1 MRPRLLI
8 VAVIAASFAFPGR
21 AQDAKSV
28 LDAASKALGAATL
41 RSLQYSGWGFD
52 YVFGQHFDGNSPWP
66 RFNLPA
72 FTMTIDFAAPAIRD
86 DRRRAQLEDPPL
98 GGGFQPL
105 FGEQRQIWAA
115 NGMHAWDVIGDN
127 AVAARIR
134 DDRRPTAQGRLE
146 QIWLTPQGF
155 IKAAL
160 AHSAM
165 VRVETIGGR
174 KKTIVS
180 FANPAGGRLEGTLND
195 RNEVEHIASWF
206 GHNVLGDTT
215 MEAAF
220 SDYKDFPSTALGA
233 GSGVR
238 FPTRIVQKEGGYPLL
253 DVTVTDVKPNVAV
266 SIAVPS
272 HIPTTPAGSIV
283 GAPERIADG
292 IWIIPSY
299 AKSVAVDFRDFIAV
313 IEAPETEAQSRQV
326 IEAVRKVI
334 PNKPIRYVIN
344 THAHFDHLG
353 GLRTYAAEGAAVIT
367 HRDNIPFLQQA
378 WGQPRTIAPDRLSK
392 SGRAAVFEGIA
403 GARMMTD
410 GSRTFVIYH
419 YGGNM
424 HNPGML
430 MVYFPREKI
439 LVEADS
445 FSPPAAPLTSP
456 PNALPNLRHFY
467 DSVQRLRLDVEQLIP
482 IHGRVTTLDEAKGII
497 DTFNAGGR

>member
-1 MRPRLLI
+1 MKTRLF
-8 VAVIAASFAFPGR
+8 VVMVIAALAAAPGR
-21 AQDAKSV
+21 AQDAKTA
-28 LDAASKALGAATL
+28 LDAASKALGAASL
-41 RSLQYSGWGFD
+41 RTLQYSGWGFD
-52 YVFGQHFDGNSPWP
+52 YVFGQAYDPNSPWP
-66 RFNLPA
+66 RFNVPG
-72 FTMTIDFAAPAIRD
+72 FTMTIDFVAPAVRD

-115 NGMHAWDVIGDN
+115 NGTQAWDVVGEN

-160 AHSAM
+160 AGNAT
-165 VRVETIGGR
+165 VRAETVGGKR
-174 KKTIVS
+174 TTVVS

-220 SDYKDFPSTALGA
+220 SEYRDFA
-233 GSGVR
+233 GVH
-238 FPTRIVQKEGGYPLL
+238 FPTRIVQRQGGYPLL

-266 SIAVPS
+266 NLAVPA

-283 GAPERIADG
+283 GAPEKVADG

-299 AKSVAVDFRDFIAV
+299 AKSVAVEFRDFIAV
-313 IEAPETEAQSRQV
+313 VEAPETEAQSLQV
-326 IEAVRKVI
+326 IEAVRKAI
-334 PNKPIRYVIN
+334 PNKPIRYVVN
-344 THAHFDHLG
+344 THGHFDHLG
-353 GLRTYAAEGAAVIT
+353 GLRTYAAEGAAIVT
-367 HRDNIPFLQQA
+367 HRDNIAFLQQA
-378 WGQPRTIAPDRLSK
+378 WAQPRTLAPDRLSK
-392 SGRAAVFEGIA
+392 SGRTATFEGVTGSRLIS
-403 GARMMTD
+403 D
-410 GSRTFVIYH
+410 GSRSFTIYH
-419 YGGNM
+419 YAGNM

-430 MVYFPREKI
+430 MLYFPKEKM
-439 LVEADS
+439 LVVADS

-467 DSVQRLRLDVEQLIP
+467 DSVQRLRLDVEQVIP
-482 IHGRVTTLDEAKGII
+482 IHGRVTTLDEAKTIL
-497 DTFNAGGR
+497 DTFSGGAR

>member
-1 MRPRLLI
+1 MRTPLY
-8 VAVIAASFAFPGR
+8 VVVVIAALAVAPGR
-21 AQDAKSV
+21 AQDARTA
-28 LDAASKALGAATL
+28 LDAASKALGAAGL
-41 RSLQYSGWGFD
+41 RTLQYSGWGFD
-52 YVFGQHFDGNSPWP
+52 YVFGQAYDPNSPWP
-66 RFNLPA
+66 RFNVPA
-72 FTMTIDFAAPAIRD
+72 FTMTIDFAAPAVRD

-105 FGEQRQIWAA
+105 FGEQRQIWVA
-115 NGMHAWDVIGDN
+115 NGSQAWDVAGEN

-160 AHSAM
+160 AGSAT
-165 VRVETIGGR
+165 VRVETLGGTR
-174 KKTIVS
+174 KTIVS

-220 SDYKDFPSTALGA
+220 SEYKDFN
-233 GSGVR
+233 GVK
-238 FPTRIVQKEGGYPLL
+238 FPTRIVQRQGGYPLL

-266 SIAVPS
+266 NIDVPA

-283 GAPERIADG
+283 GAPERVADG

-299 AKSVAVDFRDFIAV
+299 AKSVAVEFRDFVAV
-313 IEAPETEAQSRQV
+313 IEAPETEAQSLQV
-326 IEAVRKVI
+326 IEAVRKAI
-334 PNKPIRYVIN
+334 PNKEIRYVIN
-344 THAHFDHLG
+344 THGHFDHLG
-353 GLRTYAAEGAAVIT
+353 GLRTYAAEGATVIT

-378 WGQPRTIAPDRLSK
+378 WAQPRTIAPDRLAR
-392 SGRAAVFEGIA
+392 SGRTAAFEGVTGSRLIS
-403 GARMMTD
+403 D
-410 GSRTFVIYH
+410 GSRSFTIYH
-419 YGGNM
+419 YAGNM

-430 MVYFPREKI
+430 MLYFPKDKI
-439 LVEADS
+439 LVVADS

-467 DSVQRLRLDVEQLIP
+467 DSVQRLRLDVERVIP
-482 IHGRVTTLDEAKGII
+482 IHGRVTTLDEAKTIL
-497 DTFNAGGR
+497 DTFSGGTP